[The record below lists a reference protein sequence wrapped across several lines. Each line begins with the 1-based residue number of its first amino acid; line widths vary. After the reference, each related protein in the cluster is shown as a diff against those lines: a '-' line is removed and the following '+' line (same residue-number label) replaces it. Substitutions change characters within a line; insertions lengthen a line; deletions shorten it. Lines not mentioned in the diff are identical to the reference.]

1 MSLQAYSE
9 SWKQQSPISLV
20 LRVISE
26 SVLLTVTVAI
36 ILILLNLLTLR
47 VPFRIEA
54 LYIILLLVMPVIET
68 FVILL
73 GIRLFGKI
81 IGIRIEILILISYL
95 FIFSLYVLYFPSFL
109 VLCGIVGGIYFAI
122 YFNNQA
128 SESLTFALFN
138 TAVARLVYF
147 SVIVGVVSLLSSP
160 KANIVEF
167 PGKTESGFLFFKNKS
182 QSMVPSIHQ
191 NDLIVVRAAYYN
203 KSPLLQGD
211 VALIQYD
218 QMYPEP
224 LLKRVVGLPGD
235 TISIQQGQLLVNS
248 TVQPE
253 PYVDEHNTSHV
264 LSRRISAQV
273 VPAGHIFVLGD
284 NRDNSYDSRYWGPL
298 PDTVLIGK
306 AQYIL
311 WSDEL
316 ARIGAL

>member
-1 MSLQAYSE
+1 MVLTIILFIGVAPTFNLPFKNYQFLYIYIFIFPLLETMIFQIIFSNIFKIIRLQGYFNFIPTVILNASFYLLFGITVFLSIGI
-9 SWKQQSPISLV
+9 ISAVFFSIGFFHFREKSIFFGFLSTV
-20 LRVISE
+20 FGR
-26 SVLLTVTVAI
+26 LLYNSFIAGFI
-36 ILILLNLLTLR
+36 LLLILLNIDLR
-47 VPFRIEA
+47 ISDPDKVHPGYI
-54 LYIILLLVMPVIET
+54 LY
-68 FVILL
+68 
-73 GIRLFGKI
+73 K
-81 IGIRIEILILISYL
+81 
-95 FIFSLYVLYFPSFL
+95 
-109 VLCGIVGGIYFAI
+109 
-122 YFNNQA
+122 
-128 SESLTFALFN
+128 N
-138 TAVARLVYF
+138 T
-147 SVIVGVVSLLSSP
+147 
-160 KANIVEF
+160 
-167 PGKTESGFLFFKNKS
+167 S
-182 QSMVPSIHQ
+182 QSMTPAIHQ
-191 NDLIVVRAAYYN
+191 DDLIVVRAAYYN

-253 PYVDEHNTSHV
+253 PYVDDHNTSHV

-316 ARIGAL
+316 ARIGALHRSENFDK